1 MATTWTAPT
10 DVIALTPASS
20 AAFNTEVLDNLR
32 YLADDHAVCLR
43 LSSDQSIPSAT
54 PTLVLWDVDAWNS
67 AAMWSLGTQTDV
79 LIVEDGRY
87 DVRARIK
94 VNSNATGSRTVDLR
108 LDAGG
113 SASGGTRLD
122 SMIVSASTVGDQR
135 IELGCMAELAAGQ
148 VVQVFV
154 TQTSGSSRL
163 LLSGEDGCQLSLTR
177 LRAAGQV

>member
-32 YLADDHAVCLR
+32 YLADDHAVCVQ
-43 LSSDQSIPSAT
+43 LSSDQSVPSAT
-54 PTLVLWDVDAWNS
+54 ATMIAWDVDAWNS

-79 LIVEDGRY
+79 LIIEDGRY
-87 DVRARIK
+87 DVRCRIK
-94 VNSNATGSRTVDLR
+94 IDSNATGTRTVDLR

-113 SASGGTRLD
+113 SSGGGTRLD
-122 SMIVSASTVGDQR
+122 SVTVSASTVGDQR

-148 VVQVFV
+148 VLQVFV

-163 LLSGEDGCQLSLTR
+163 LLSGEGGCQLSVTR